1 MKKYIIVGGVAG
13 GATAA
18 ARLRRLDEEAEIIL
32 IERGGEISFANCG
45 LPYYV
50 GGVIQERDELL
61 LMLPQRFRNIFNVDV
76 RTHSEVIKVDT
87 ANKKVSIRNAEGEY
101 EESYDALVLSPG
113 AKALRPPIPGIEHKN
128 ILTLRNVPD
137 ADALRELAFR
147 YPEGRAVVIGGGF
160 VGIEVAENLKER
172 GLEVTLVEAAPHIL
186 APFDD
191 DMVVL
196 AERELSRHGIQLIL
210 GNGVKE
216 FVSLDDNRQEVHLA
230 DGQVL
235 EANLV
240 VLAIGV
246 RPDTAFLADSGIT
259 LGEGGHIIVNEFMET
274 NAEDVYAVGDA
285 VMTYDSQTGK
295 VAALAL
301 AGPANR
307 QGRLAADNIAGRH
320 KKYQGVVG
328 SSILKVFDLTAAS
341 TGKNERALQ
350 REGLVYGKD
359 YRFTITYPNSHVT
372 YYPGAEPFA
381 LKMIFGLSDGKLLGA
396 QAMGGAGVDKCIDVL
411 AAALRMGADV
421 EDMIDFELSYA
432 PPFGAAKAPAN
443 MAGYLAEDIMNGLT
457 DPILPH
463 EVAQA
468 VAQGAVVLDIRSKAM
483 HEAGH
488 ISGAINIP
496 TEKLR
501 SNIQQLDKDKTYIL
515 ACVTGLNGYFME
527 RMLRQKG
534 YKARDLMGGHTY
546 YDTIIKKTS

>member
-18 ARLRRLDEEAEIIL
+18 ARLRRLDEQAEIIL
-32 IERGGEISFANCG
+32 VERGGEISFANCG

-50 GGVIQERDELL
+50 GGVIKEREELL

-76 RTHSEVIKVDT
+76 RTHSEVVKVDT
-87 ANKKVSIRNAEGEY
+87 VNKKVSIRNFEGEY
-101 EESYDALVLSPG
+101 EESYDALILSPG
-113 AKALRPPIPGIEHKN
+113 AKALRPPIPGIDNKH

-137 ADALRELAFR
+137 ADALRDLSLR
-147 YPEGRAVVIGGGF
+147 YPEGKAVVIGGGF

-172 GLEVTLVEAAPHIL
+172 GLEVTLVEAVPHIL

-191 DMVVL
+191 DMVVM
-196 AERELSRHGIQLIL
+196 AEKELRKHGIKLIL

-216 FVSLDDNRQEVHLA
+216 FVSLDDKHQEVRLA
-230 DGQVL
+230 DGQAVT
-235 EANLV
+235 ANLV
-240 VLAIGV
+240 VLAMGV
-246 RPDTAFLADSGIT
+246 RPDTGFLANSDIK
-259 LGEGGHIIVNEFMET
+259 LGDRGHILVNEFMET
-274 NAEDVYAVGDA
+274 NVKDVYAVGDA

-295 VAALAL
+295 AAALAL

-307 QGRLAADNIAGRH
+307 QGRLAADNIVGRQ

-328 SSILKVFDLTAAS
+328 TSILKVFDLVAAS
-341 TGKNERALQ
+341 TGKNERTLQ
-350 REGLVYGKD
+350 REGLVYGRD
-359 YRFTITYPNSHVT
+359 YRFTITYPASHVT
-372 YYPGAEPFA
+372 YYPGAEVFA
-381 LKMIFGLSDGKLLGA
+381 LKTIFRLSDGKLLGA
-396 QAMGGAGVDKCIDVL
+396 QAMGKKGVDKCIDTLATVL
-411 AAALRMGADV
+411 RLGGTV
-421 EDMIDFELSYA
+421 EDLIDLELSYA
-432 PPFGAAKAPAN
+432 PPFGAAKSPAN
-443 MAGYLAEDIMNGLT
+443 MAGYFAEDIINGLT

-463 EVAQA
+463 EVAEE
-468 VAQGAVVLDIRSKAM
+468 VAQGAVIIDIRSKAM

-501 SNIQQLDKDKTYIL
+501 SNLQQLDKDKTYII

-534 YKARDLMGGHTY
+534 YKARNLIGGHTY
-546 YDTIIKKTS
+546 YRTVKGQ